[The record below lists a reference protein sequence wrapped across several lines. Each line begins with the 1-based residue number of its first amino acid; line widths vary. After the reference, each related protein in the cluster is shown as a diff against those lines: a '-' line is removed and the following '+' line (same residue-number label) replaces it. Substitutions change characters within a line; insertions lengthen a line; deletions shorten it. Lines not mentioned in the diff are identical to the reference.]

1 MKNELTNEEFFKQW
15 QGYQHIIGK
24 FAINQGTE
32 NIPANI
38 SKVIETYNEQVAYMF
53 KEIGVLK
60 TEIEKYKIGGVNFSS
75 SFHNPM
81 NCIALVS
88 DLNNELYEKNG
99 ETERKFYYSS
109 DGYIDCIWFGTEL
122 LWDSDNDDREYIEE
136 NNDYEPLK
144 PFIKRAFNNYVNKL
158 NSLKTL

>member
-53 KEIGVLK
+53 TEIEMLK
-60 TEIEKYKIGGVNFSS
+60 TEMEKYKIGGVNFSS
-75 SFHNPM
+75 CLHNPM
-81 NCIALVS
+81 ECIDIVS
-88 DLNNELYEKNG
+88 DLNNELYEKIG

>member
-1 MKNELTNEEFFKQW
+1 MTNELTNAEFYKKW
-15 QGYQHIIGK
+15 EGYQHIIGK

-32 NIPANI
+32 YIPVNI

-53 KEIGVLK
+53 KEIEMLK
-60 TEIEKYKIGGVNFSS
+60 MEIEKYKFFGVNFSS
-75 SFHNPM
+75 CLHNPM

-88 DLNNELYEKNG
+88 DLNNELYEKIG
-99 ETERKFYYSS
+99 ETERKFSYSS
-109 DGYIDCIWFGTEL
+109 DGYIDCILFGTEL
-122 LWDSDNDDREYIEE
+122 LWDSDNEGREYIEE

-144 PFIKRAFNNYVNKL
+144 PFIRRAFNDYVNKL